1 MHEEEKI
8 LPEFLK
14 RPEKNPFQTPEGY
27 FDAIEDRIMGR
38 IEPSIRKKTDTYR
51 IVRFIKPVIGIA
63 ASLLLVYLL
72 VKSPTNVDNIQH
84 STNAVTAESTST
96 DLLDFFPLNL
106 GSIDDNILANA
117 IFSDDSKTAV
127 IDSSEVFAYLS
138 SNLNEVE
145 IYSETHN

>member
-27 FDAIEDRIMGR
+27 FDAIEDRIMGK
-38 IEPSIRKKTDTYR
+38 IGPSIRKKTDTYR